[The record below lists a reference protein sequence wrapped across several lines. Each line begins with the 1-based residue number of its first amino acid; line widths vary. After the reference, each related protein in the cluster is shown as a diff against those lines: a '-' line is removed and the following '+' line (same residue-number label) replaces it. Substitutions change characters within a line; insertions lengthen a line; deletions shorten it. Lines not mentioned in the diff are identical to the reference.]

1 MNNPDTNGVI
11 QFARSVKHRL
21 IALERQILDMQGS
34 GNPGN
39 PDLSEDLAT
48 VKNMA
53 EVARST
59 AETAKKTAATAAT
72 DADEA
77 VRRAMVLSEE
87 DKTAYKSSEGK
98 TVPEMK
104 KWLGEFADSAH
115 IEGYNDASALIDSI
129 LSGAN
134 AASTAD
140 AAKSTAEA
148 AKKSAATAAID
159 ADEAVRRAMALSEED
174 KTAYKSSEDKTVP
187 EMKKWLG
194 EFADSAHIEGYN
206 DASALIDSILSGA
219 NAASTADA
227 AKSTAEA
234 AKKSAATAATDADEA
249 VRRAMVLSEEDK
261 TAYKSSEGKTVPEMK
276 KWLGE
281 FADSAHIEGY
291 NDASALIDSILSGA
305 NAASTADAAKS
316 TAEAAKKS
324 AATAATDADE
334 AIRRAMDIASGDK
347 LFVDK
352 EFSEFDNTNI
362 KPWLGRF
369 ASIAMRVGITP
380 DNAITAIM
388 KML

>member
-87 DKTAYKSSEGK
+87 DKTAYKSSE
-98 TVPEMK
+98 
-104 KWLGEFADSAH
+104 D
-115 IEGYNDASALIDSI
+115 
-129 LSGAN
+129 
-134 AASTAD
+134 
-140 AAKSTAEA
+140 
-148 AKKSAATAAID
+148 
-159 ADEAVRRAMALSEED
+159 
-174 KTAYKSSEDKTVP
+174 
-187 EMKKWLG
+187 
-194 EFADSAHIEGYN
+194 
-206 DASALIDSILSGA
+206 
-219 NAASTADA
+219 
-227 AKSTAEA
+227 
-234 AKKSAATAATDADEA
+234 
-249 VRRAMVLSEEDK
+249 
-261 TAYKSSEGKTVPEMK
+261 KTVPEMK